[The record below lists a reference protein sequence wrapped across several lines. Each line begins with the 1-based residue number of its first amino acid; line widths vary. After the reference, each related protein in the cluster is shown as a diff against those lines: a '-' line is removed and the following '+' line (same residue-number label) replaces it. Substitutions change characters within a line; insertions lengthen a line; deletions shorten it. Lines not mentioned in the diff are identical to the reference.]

1 MDAIEKPRWTYS
13 RRFLRVVSVR
23 SLRQK
28 TRRDQRMNNE
38 NISQLRWPDNQ
49 LLPAIVQHAISGKVL
64 MQGYMNPD
72 ALAQTLASGN
82 VTFYSRSKQRLW
94 TKGESSGHTLDFV
107 SAAADCDA
115 DSILVLAL
123 PHGPTCHVGTETC
136 WHDNS
141 ANSPQLA
148 FLYDLEQII
157 KSRQGTDPAS
167 SYTASLFA
175 KGVKRI
181 AQKVGEEGVESALA
195 AMAGD
200 KEELAN
206 EAADLIFHLL
216 VLLRSQ
222 TLELNDVIKVLQQ
235 RHR

>member
-1 MDAIEKPRWTYS
+1 
-13 RRFLRVVSVR
+13 
-23 SLRQK
+23 
-28 TRRDQRMNNE
+28 MNKND
-38 NISQLRWPDNQ
+38 ISQLSWPENQ

-64 MQGYMNPD
+64 MLGYMNPL
-72 ALAQTLASGN
+72 ALTQTLNSKK
-82 VTFYSRSKQRLW
+82 VTFYSRSKARLW
-94 TKGESSGHTLDFV
+94 TKGESSGHTLDLV
-107 SAAADCDA
+107 SLDIDCDA
-115 DSILVLAL
+115 DSILVLAI
-123 PHGPTCHVGTETC
+123 PNGPTCHVGTESC

-148 FLYDLEQII
+148 FLYELEQVIQ
-157 KSRQGTDPAS
+157 SREGAEPSS

-200 KEELAN
+200 KAELAN

-222 TLELNDVIKVLQQ
+222 QLELNDVVRVLQQ
-235 RHR
+235 RHNTAKT

>member
-1 MDAIEKPRWTYS
+1 
-13 RRFLRVVSVR
+13 
-23 SLRQK
+23 
-28 TRRDQRMNNE
+28 MNMNK
-38 NISQLRWPDNQ
+38 NDISQLSWPENQ

-64 MQGYMNPD
+64 MQGYMNPL
-72 ALAQTLASGN
+72 ALTQTLNSKK
-82 VTFYSRSKQRLW
+82 VTFYSRSKARLW
-94 TKGESSGHTLDFV
+94 TKGESSGHTLDLV
-107 SAAADCDA
+107 SLDIDCDA
-115 DSILVLAL
+115 DSILVLAI
-123 PHGPTCHVGTETC
+123 PNGPTCHVGTESC

-148 FLYDLEQII
+148 FLYELEQVIQ
-157 KSRQGTDPAS
+157 SREGAEPSS

-200 KEELAN
+200 KAELAN

-222 TLELNDVIKVLQQ
+222 QLELNDVVRVLQQ
-235 RHR
+235 RHNTAKT

>member
-1 MDAIEKPRWTYS
+1 
-13 RRFLRVVSVR
+13 
-23 SLRQK
+23 
-28 TRRDQRMNNE
+28 MNPEQIN
-38 NISQLRWPDNQ
+38 QLSWPDSQ

-72 ALAQTLASGN
+72 ALQHTLQSGN
-82 VTFYSRSKQRLW
+82 VTFFSRSKQRLW
-94 TKGESSGHTLDFV
+94 TKGESSGHTLQLV
-107 SAAADCDA
+107 SIDSDCDS
-115 DSILVLAL
+115 DSLLVLAM
-123 PHGPTCHVGTETC
+123 PQGPTCHVGTETC
-136 WHDNS
+136 WHDND

-148 FLYDLEQII
+148 FLYDLEQVI
-157 KSRQGTDPAS
+157 KSREGADPKS

-200 KEELAN
+200 REELKN
-206 EAADLIFHLL
+206 EAADLLFHLL

-222 TLELNDVIKVLQQ
+222 QLELADVIAILKQ

>member
-1 MDAIEKPRWTYS
+1 
-13 RRFLRVVSVR
+13 
-23 SLRQK
+23 
-28 TRRDQRMNNE
+28 MNQQQ
-38 NISQLRWPDNQ
+38 ISQLSWPDSQ

-64 MQGYMNPD
+64 MQGYMNPE
-72 ALAQTLASGN
+72 ALQHTLQSKQ
-82 VTFYSRSKQRLW
+82 VTFFSRSKQRLW
-94 TKGESSGHTLDFV
+94 TKGESSGHTLQLV
-107 SAAADCDA
+107 SIDSDCDS
-115 DSILVLAL
+115 DSLLVLAL
-123 PHGPTCHVGTETC
+123 PQGPTCHVGTETC
-136 WHDNS
+136 WHDND

-148 FLYDLEQII
+148 FLYDLEQVI
-157 KSRQGTDPAS
+157 KSREGADPKS

-200 KEELAN
+200 REELKN
-206 EAADLIFHLL
+206 EAADLLFHLL

-222 TLELNDVIKVLQQ
+222 QLELADVIAILKQ

>member
-1 MDAIEKPRWTYS
+1 
-13 RRFLRVVSVR
+13 
-23 SLRQK
+23 
-28 TRRDQRMNNE
+28 MNQQQ
-38 NISQLRWPDNQ
+38 ISQLSWPDSQ

-72 ALAQTLASGN
+72 ALQHTLQSGN
-82 VTFYSRSKQRLW
+82 VTFFSRSKQRLW
-94 TKGESSGHTLDFV
+94 TKGESSGHTLQLV
-107 SAAADCDA
+107 SIDSDCDS
-115 DSILVLAL
+115 DSLLVLAM
-123 PHGPTCHVGTETC
+123 PQGPTCHVGTETC
-136 WHDNS
+136 WHDNN

-148 FLYDLEQII
+148 FLYDLEQVI
-157 KSRQGTDPAS
+157 KSREGADPKS

-200 KEELAN
+200 REELKN
-206 EAADLIFHLL
+206 EAADLLFHLL

-222 TLELNDVIKVLQQ
+222 KLELADVIAILKQ

>member
-1 MDAIEKPRWTYS
+1 
-13 RRFLRVVSVR
+13 
-23 SLRQK
+23 
-28 TRRDQRMNNE
+28 MNQQQ
-38 NISQLRWPDNQ
+38 ISQLSWPDSQ

-72 ALAQTLASGN
+72 ALQHTLDSGN
-82 VTFYSRSKQRLW
+82 VTFFSRSKQRLW
-94 TKGESSGHTLDFV
+94 TKGESSGHTLQLV
-107 SAAADCDA
+107 SIDSDCDS
-115 DSILVLAL
+115 DSLLVLAL
-123 PHGPTCHVGTETC
+123 PQGPTCHVGTETC
-136 WHDNS
+136 WHDHD

-148 FLYDLEQII
+148 FLYDLEQVI
-157 KSRQGTDPAS
+157 KSREGADPKS

-200 KEELAN
+200 REELKN

-222 TLELNDVIKVLQQ
+222 QLELADVIAILKQ

>member
-1 MDAIEKPRWTYS
+1 
-13 RRFLRVVSVR
+13 
-23 SLRQK
+23 
-28 TRRDQRMNNE
+28 MNKND
-38 NISQLRWPDNQ
+38 ISQLSWPENQ

-64 MQGYMNPD
+64 MQGYMNPL
-72 ALAQTLASGN
+72 ALTQTLNSKK
-82 VTFYSRSKQRLW
+82 VTFYSRSKARLW
-94 TKGESSGHTLDFV
+94 TKGESSGHTLDLV
-107 SAAADCDA
+107 SLDIDCDA
-115 DSILVLAL
+115 DSILVLAI
-123 PHGPTCHVGTETC
+123 PNGPTCHVGTESC

-148 FLYDLEQII
+148 FLYELEQVIQ
-157 KSRQGTDPAS
+157 SREGAELSS

-200 KEELAN
+200 KAELAN

-222 TLELNDVIKVLQQ
+222 QLELNDVVRVLQQ
-235 RHR
+235 RHNTAKT

>member
-1 MDAIEKPRWTYS
+1 
-13 RRFLRVVSVR
+13 
-23 SLRQK
+23 
-28 TRRDQRMNNE
+28 MNKD
-38 NISQLRWPDNQ
+38 NINQLSWPENQ

-64 MQGYMNPD
+64 MQGYMNPE
-72 ALAQTLASGN
+72 ALEHTLQSGN

-94 TKGESSGHTLDFV
+94 TKGESSGHTLQLV
-107 SAAADCDA
+107 SIDSDCDA
-115 DSILVLAL
+115 DSLLVLAL
-123 PHGPTCHVGTETC
+123 PQGPTCHVGTETC
-136 WHDNS
+136 WHDNG

-148 FLYDLEQII
+148 FLYDLEQVI
-157 KSRQGTDPAS
+157 KSREGADPSS

-200 KEELAN
+200 TEELAN

-222 TLELNDVIKVLQQ
+222 KLELNDVIKVLQQ
-235 RHR
+235 RHK

>member
-1 MDAIEKPRWTYS
+1 
-13 RRFLRVVSVR
+13 
-23 SLRQK
+23 
-28 TRRDQRMNNE
+28 MNND
-38 NISQLRWPDNQ
+38 IIDQLNWPADQ

-64 MQGYMNPD
+64 MQGYMNP
-72 ALAQTLASGN
+72 AAVYQTLSSGD

-94 TKGESSGHTLDFV
+94 TKGESSGHTLALV
-107 SAAADCDA
+107 SLAADCDA
-115 DSILVLAL
+115 DSILVLAQ
-123 PHGPTCHVGTETC
+123 PKGPTCHVGTETC
-136 WHDNS
+136 WHNNQ

-148 FLYDLEQII
+148 FLYDLEQVIQ
-157 KSRQGTDPAS
+157 SREGADPAS

-175 KGVKRI
+175 RGVKRI

-200 KEELAN
+200 TEELAN

-222 TLELNDVIKVLQQ
+222 KLQLNDVIKVLQQ
-235 RHR
+235 RHQ

>member
-1 MDAIEKPRWTYS
+1 
-13 RRFLRVVSVR
+13 
-23 SLRQK
+23 
-28 TRRDQRMNNE
+28 MNNE
-38 NISQLRWPDNQ
+38 QITALNWPDNQ

-64 MQGYMNPD
+64 MQGYMNPS
-72 ALAQTLASGN
+72 ALSQTLQTGN

-94 TKGESSGHTLDFV
+94 IKGESSGNTLTLV
-107 SAAADCDA
+107 SIDSDCDA
-115 DSILVLAL
+115 DSLLILAL
-123 PHGPTCHVGTETC
+123 PQGPTCHVGTETC
-136 WHDNS
+136 WHDNN

-148 FLYDLEQII
+148 FLYDLEQVI
-157 KSRQGTDPAS
+157 KSRQGADPAS

-206 EAADLIFHLL
+206 EAADLLFHLL

-222 TLELNDVIKVLQQ
+222 KLELNDVVRVLQQ
-235 RHR
+235 RHQ

>member
-1 MDAIEKPRWTYS
+1 
-13 RRFLRVVSVR
+13 
-23 SLRQK
+23 
-28 TRRDQRMNNE
+28 MNQQQ
-38 NISQLRWPDNQ
+38 ISQLSWPDSQ

-64 MQGYMNPD
+64 MQGYMNPE
-72 ALAQTLASGN
+72 ALQHTLQSKQ
-82 VTFYSRSKQRLW
+82 VTFFSRSKQRLW
-94 TKGESSGHTLDFV
+94 TKGESSGHTLQLV
-107 SAAADCDA
+107 SIDSDCDS
-115 DSILVLAL
+115 DSLLVLAL
-123 PHGPTCHVGTETC
+123 PQGPTCHVGTETC
-136 WHDNS
+136 WHDND

-148 FLYDLEQII
+148 FLYDLEQVI
-157 KSRQGTDPAS
+157 KNREGADPKS

-200 KEELAN
+200 REELKN
-206 EAADLIFHLL
+206 EAADLLFHLL

-222 TLELNDVIKVLQQ
+222 QLELADVIAILKQ